1 MAKKTSIIIGKL
13 VRKVARLKGGN
24 GSALPGLV
32 IEKIDRNFL
41 RDCLTSLPQG
51 VVVVSGTN
59 GKTTTTKIIVEL
71 LRSQGLK
78 VFTNSSGS
86 NFVRGVIAA
95 ILENITPAGKFNFDI
110 AVLEL
115 DEAHAVRFVK
125 TVPPT
130 YSVLLNVMR
139 DQLDRFGEIDTTAKL
154 LQEIAAVTTRT
165 VVVNREDKRL
175 KKIKS
180 QARIKYFGL
189 SHKLLGDFPEDD
201 EMFSEHHFTVSGKSL
216 PAAVIFSDFKKD
228 TATYEINGK
237 TFAATLKLDGI
248 YNFYN
253 AAGALLMVQEILP
266 KSDPEDLIKALSQVE
281 SAFGRG
287 EIMQVNGEKVQL
299 LLVKNPSGFQ
309 LSLKS
314 FGKLKRKTMIAINDQ
329 FADGRDMS
337 WLWNVDFRALR
348 RVDCVSGIRA
358 ADMALRLKYDE
369 IPFGK
374 VEEDLSISI
383 PDFMQ
388 SKGAK
393 QIFCTYTAMLQI
405 RKILNGRSLE

>member
-1 MAKKTSIIIGKL
+1 MIGKF
-13 VRKVARLKGGN
+13 VRRVARLKGD

-41 RDCLTSLPQG
+41 RDCLKSLPKG

-71 LRSQGLK
+71 LQSQGLK
-78 VFTNSSGS
+78 VFTNRSGS

-95 ILENITPAGKFNFDI
+95 ILENISPSGKFDFDI

-125 TVPPT
+125 VVQPK
-130 YSVLLNVMR
+130 YAVLLNVMR

-154 LQEIAAVTTRT
+154 LAQIAEKTTDKI
-165 VVVNREDKRL
+165 VINREDKRL

-180 QARIKYFGL
+180 AALVKYFGL
-189 SHKLLGDFPEDD
+189 SNKLLSEFPEDD
-201 EMFSEHHFTVSGKSL
+201 AMFSEHHFRVSGKS
-216 PAAVIFSDFKKD
+216 PKADVVFADFKKD
-228 TATYEINGK
+228 TAIYEIDGEKYEVN
-237 TFAATLKLDGI
+237 LKLDGV

-253 AAGALLMVQEILP
+253 AAGALLMVREILP
-266 KSDPEDLIKALSQVE
+266 KSNPSDLIKALGDVE

-287 EIMQVNGEKVQL
+287 EIMNIHGEKVQL

-314 FGKLKRKTMIAINDQ
+314 FGKRNYKTMIAINDQ
-329 FADGRDMS
+329 YADGRDMS
-337 WLWNVDFRALR
+337 WLWNVDFRTLKN
-348 RVDCVSGIRA
+348 VDVVSGVRA
-358 ADMALRLKYDE
+358 FDMALRLKYDE
-369 IPFGK
+369 VRFDK
-374 VEEDLSISI
+374 VEEDLTLATEKL
-383 PDFMQ
+383 MKL
-388 SKGAK
+388 KGKK
-393 QIFCTYTAMLQI
+393 QIFCTYTAMLEI

>member
-1 MAKKTSIIIGKL
+1 MKKSSILIGKF
-13 VRKVARLKGGN
+13 VRRVARLKGG

-32 IEKIDRNFL
+32 VEKIDRNFL
-41 RDCLTSLPQG
+41 RDTLNSLPEG

-95 ILENITPAGKFNFDI
+95 ILENINPSGRFDFDI

-125 TVPPT
+125 VVKPK
-130 YSVLLNVMR
+130 YALLLNVMR

-154 LQEIAAVTTRT
+154 LAQIAEATTGK
-165 VVVNREDKRL
+165 VIINREDRRL
-175 KKIKS
+175 SKIKS
-180 QARIKYFGL
+180 KAAVKYFGL
-189 SHKLLGDFPEDD
+189 SHRLLGEFPEDD
-201 EMFSEHHFTVSGKSL
+201 EMFSEHHFPVSGKS
-216 PAAVIFSDFKKD
+216 PKAEVVFADFKRD
-228 TATYEINGK
+228 TAVYEIGGER
-237 TFAATLKLDGI
+237 FEASLKLDGI

-253 AAGALLMVQEILP
+253 AAGALLMAHEILP
-266 KSDPEDLIKALSQVE
+266 KSSVGDLMKALSKVE

-287 EIMQVNGEKVQL
+287 EIITSHGEKVQL

-314 FGKLKRKTMIAINDQ
+314 FGKRNYKTMIAINDQ
-329 FADGRDMS
+329 YADGRDMS
-337 WLWNVDFRALR
+337 WLWNVDFRILKN
-348 RVDCVSGIRA
+348 VDVVSGVRA
-358 ADMALRLKYDE
+358 YDMALRLKYDE
-369 IPFGK
+369 VHFDKI
-374 VEEDLSISI
+374 EEDLAAATEK
-383 PDFMQ
+383 FMRL
-388 SKGAK
+388 KGKK
-393 QIFCTYTAMLQI
+393 QIFCTYTAMLEI